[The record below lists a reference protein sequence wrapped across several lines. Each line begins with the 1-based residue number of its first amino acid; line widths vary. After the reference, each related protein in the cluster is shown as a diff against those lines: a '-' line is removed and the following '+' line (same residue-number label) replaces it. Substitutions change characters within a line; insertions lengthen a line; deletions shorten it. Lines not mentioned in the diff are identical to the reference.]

1 MIHQTKLGP
10 ASSCLSCTSDFWTQN
25 PGTHWD
31 HTQFSELAAS
41 AESTWC
47 FRPGHHMTSAHEAL
61 PLQISLCQLPLQD
74 TKSQGLV
81 GFPHSS
87 LTLPSLPSLPS
98 PGTISLSS
106 PFFSLGPQ
114 SDWPTPQCHF
124 NLITSLSLIPKHS
137 HRL

>member
-61 PLQISLCQLPLQD
+61 PLQIRLCQLPLQD
-74 TKSQGLV
+74 TKSQGLPQESSILHHPV
-81 GFPHSS
+81 SFESKAPSWLGF
-87 LTLPSLPSLPS
+87 
-98 PGTISLSS
+98 
-106 PFFSLGPQ
+106 
-114 SDWPTPQCHF
+114 
-124 NLITSLSLIPKHS
+124 LIAH
-137 HRL
+137 